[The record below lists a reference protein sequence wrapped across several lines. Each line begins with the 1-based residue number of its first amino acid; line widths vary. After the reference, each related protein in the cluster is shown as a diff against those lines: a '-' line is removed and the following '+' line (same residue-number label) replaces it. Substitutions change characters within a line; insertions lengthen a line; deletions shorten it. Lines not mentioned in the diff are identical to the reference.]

1 MAFVTLIA
9 SVEALLISASHAKRR
24 RIQRQ
29 QILMGSCSGSCSLP
43 FLDEHMKRKTVGAS
57 RLQSFAASRLAEVCR
72 QIVNLRL
79 FEYVLLH
86 VIRTGL
92 LKHRKRLVLANGRIS
107 L

>member
-1 MAFVTLIA
+1 MAFLTLIA
-9 SVEALLISASHAKRR
+9 GAEALLISASHAKRR

-29 QILMGSCSGSCSLP
+29 QILMGSCPGSCSLP
-43 FLDEHMKRKTVGAS
+43 FLDEHMKRKTAGAS
-57 RLQSFAASRLAEVCR
+57 RLQSLAASRLAEVCR

-92 LKHRKRLVLANGRIS
+92 LKRRKKLVLANGRVS

>member
-1 MAFVTLIA
+1 
-9 SVEALLISASHAKRR
+9 
-24 RIQRQ
+24 
-29 QILMGSCSGSCSLP
+29 
-43 FLDEHMKRKTVGAS
+43 MKQKTAGAS

-92 LKHRKRLVLANGRIS
+92 LKRRKKLALENGRVS